1 MPTTLERIRLQGPRA
16 RQGQEPR
23 SVGPSPGQPAALEA
37 LARQVRERRARA
49 VLRAAGLHRQ
59 QRQGAR

>member
-1 MPTTLERIRLQGPRA
+1 MSTTLKRNELQGPHT
-16 RQGQEPR
+16 RQER
-23 SVGPSPGQPAALEA
+23 SHWSVGPSPGQPAALEA

-59 QRQGAR
+59 QRQQAR